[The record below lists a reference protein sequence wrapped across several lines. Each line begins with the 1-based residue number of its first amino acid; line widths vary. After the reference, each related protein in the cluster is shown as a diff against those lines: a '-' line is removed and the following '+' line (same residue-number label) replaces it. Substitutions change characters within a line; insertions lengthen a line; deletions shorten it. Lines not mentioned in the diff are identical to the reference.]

1 MAIRKHSR
9 RWWECAATES
19 SRPAGSMDRSTP
31 SFLAWVVQFLVP
43 GLGPEDIVMT
53 DNLSSHENIAVR
65 RAIRSTGAKLFFLP
79 P

>member
-1 MAIRKHSR
+1 
-9 RWWECAATES
+9 
-19 SRPAGSMDRSTP
+19 MDRSTP